1 MDEGPTFLIYI
12 PPALDPL
19 GIALALVLWYV
30 QSNDLDV
37 SEDYS
42 IPGCLWFYDHNGF
55 LSVLTFVTQ
64 HGIPAMDL
72 PGSLINSL
80 PDQITILVRF
90 SSTARATY
98 QNLSFTRSSGCN
110 LPWKRQCQHCQL
122 QTSSSLRRSWTATGI
137 TCSCGTFKNAAQ
149 IWSKYIWSYLIGWN
163 MCIISN

>member
-42 IPGCLWFYDHNGF
+42 IPGCLWLYDHKGF

-72 PGSLINSL
+72 PGCLINSL
-80 PDQITILVRF
+80 PDQITILVCF
-90 SSTARATY
+90 SSTARAAY

-110 LPWKRQCQHCQL
+110 LP
-122 QTSSSLRRSWTATGI
+122 
-137 TCSCGTFKNAAQ
+137 
-149 IWSKYIWSYLIGWN
+149 
-163 MCIISN
+163 